1 MVDEKPDVEG
11 AIIEGE
17 QPKEAPEDA
26 AKAAAQAQ
34 KEGEAATDLEGLET
48 DSAGDKEEK
57 SEGRE
62 KAEFMAQQVRDQVTI
77 LRETFEDGSEKY
89 AKGPM
94 QQSDLKKRVLK
105 VHDEFSGY
113 TSSMRPLTEGMSN
126 SDVDLVKKEL
136 KVLYKQLKGLGEN
149 PY

>member
-1 MVDEKPDVEG
+1 
-11 AIIEGE
+11 
-17 QPKEAPEDA
+17 
-26 AKAAAQAQ
+26 
-34 KEGEAATDLEGLET
+34 
-48 DSAGDKEEK
+48 
-57 SEGRE
+57 
-62 KAEFMAQQVRDQVTI
+62 MAQQVRDQVTI

-149 PY
+149 PYQIVAKTENDMGKELKNKAALAVILLTAESYPIA